1 MESVALSHTTLK
13 CCPNE
18 PEIPQADDGW
28 KGDPNQLHHAPA
40 QTSIKRTPFY
50 VLYMQF
56 NLICSLLVMQAM
68 QEVSYKSEKKGLL
81 TTENLGLKI
90 RIKTSAKHNWK

>member
-1 MESVALSHTTLK
+1 MH
-13 CCPNE
+13 
-18 PEIPQADDGW
+18 
-28 KGDPNQLHHAPA
+28 
-40 QTSIKRTPFY
+40 
-50 VLYMQF
+50 F

-90 RIKTSAKHNWK
+90 RIKSSTKHNWK